1 MSACWNSLE
10 IMDPLQNTYLKKI
23 LVIIGKCGSK
33 FYERLDSDK
42 NWTNFEYIFSE
53 FKTENIKFLP
63 IFFCCKMGPCF
74 PITPLFY
81 IGLTVGAKKLTRRT
95 RVMNLL
101 PIFS

>member
-63 IFFCCKMGPCF
+63 IFFCCKMDPYFPMSASRHSLDSMDPCQSYKTTKMD
-74 PITPLFY
+74 P
-81 IGLTVGAKKLTRRT
+81 
-95 RVMNLL
+95 
-101 PIFS
+101 